1 MALSAA
7 AEQPAHRKNWCFQC
21 NQESYPIYIDKYRF
35 SVPKRQLPIQAD
47 LIINRLRWEAM
58 VDRQLDAFDVDDDA
72 PHVPSA
78 DPMSNPQSRR
88 KPVYVS

>member
-1 MALSAA
+1 MSRQSTVKLAIFIILKTARLYVS
-7 AEQPAHRKNWCFQC
+7 QIRVL
-21 NQESYPIYIDKYRF
+21 
-35 SVPKRQLPIQAD
+35 VPKRQLPIQAD

-72 PHVPSA
+72 PHVPSV

-88 KPVYVS
+88 KPVHVS

>member
-1 MALSAA
+1 M
-7 AEQPAHRKNWCFQC
+7 
-21 NQESYPIYIDKYRF
+21 
-35 SVPKRQLPIQAD
+35 PKRQLPLQAD

-78 DPMSNPQSRR
+78 DPISNPQSRR
-88 KPVYVS
+88 KLIHVS